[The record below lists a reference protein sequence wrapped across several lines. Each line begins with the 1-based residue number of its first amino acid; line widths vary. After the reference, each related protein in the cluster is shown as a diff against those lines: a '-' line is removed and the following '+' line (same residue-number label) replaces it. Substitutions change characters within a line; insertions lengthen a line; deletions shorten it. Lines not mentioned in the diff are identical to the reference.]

1 MALGWRVLI
10 GFVAAATLLA
20 GCTAATQPATQPK
33 TQPTTQSATQP
44 KSQETTESTAEP
56 NSQATTE
63 STAQAT
69 ETNTAEPEPSET
81 SNAEPTEEPARAL
94 LSREQLDA
102 LIRATPASKDLAGLK
117 VHVEAIEEAA
127 SQLEPFEV
135 VYEIGPTAVPEKV
148 EAVIN
153 RFSDKLKMYQLVGLE
168 SLGMD
173 WVLVS
178 EKDYEWWVD
187 YRLDQ
192 DADYPLDLWNAELN
206 ELGHCRLSSNVFCGA
221 GNTVNGK
228 EYQDNVVGTRFTDR
242 GIDYVS
248 RHEAAHFYQAVFG
261 YGGKCWFAEGQATF
275 FETYLETSSRSR
287 SQVIATLRQSPSNV
301 AESSETRFFEL
312 LESDGVCFPDYRV
325 AYDLG
330 MLVFEYLYMNFSL
343 LQVHELMVLSSN
355 GSWDQAVAETLGVNA
370 QDLSREI
377 ASYLFSAL
385 N

>member
-10 GFVAAATLLA
+10 GFVAVAALLA
-20 GCTAATQPATQPK
+20 GCS
-33 TQPTTQSATQP
+33 TTPQLA
-44 KSQETTESTAEP
+44 
-56 NSQATTE
+56 TE

-69 ETNTAEPEPSET
+69 ATSTAEPEAKAT
-81 SNAEPTEEPARAL
+81 STAEPAVEPAPVL
-94 LSREQLDA
+94 LSQEQLDA

-187 YRLDQ
+187 YRLEQ

-301 AESSETRFFEL
+301 AESSEARFFEL
-312 LESDGVCFPDYRV
+312 LESDSVCFPDYRV

-377 ASYLFSAL
+377 ASYLFSEL